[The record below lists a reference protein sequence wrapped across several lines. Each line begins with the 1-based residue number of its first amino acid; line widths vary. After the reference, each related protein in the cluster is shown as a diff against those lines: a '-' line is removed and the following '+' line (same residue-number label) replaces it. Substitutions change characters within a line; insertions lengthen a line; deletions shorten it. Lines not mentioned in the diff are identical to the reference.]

1 MGAVDV
7 DTNVSSQG
15 ATRGGGAAVLRSFS
29 GTKNPSSSIDTLSNP
44 LSSLLSESDDT
55 GSKAASA
62 AAEAAVGANARF
74 KAPCSKGRSSPRDPL
89 ESPFPGFLGS

>member
-1 MGAVDV
+1 MMGVVDV

-15 ATRGGGAAVLRSFS
+15 ATRGGGSGGGAAVLRSFS
-29 GTKNPSSSIDTLSNP
+29 GSKNPSSSIVTLSNP

-55 GSKAASA
+55 GSMAASA
-62 AAEAAVGANARF
+62 AAEAAVGANA
-74 KAPCSKGRSSPRDPL
+74 PPRDPL